1 MAEQKFRVCQV
12 DERGRLTGAALEGVR
27 ELIPAG
33 GADGWTAERQAKA
46 QGFWVEHSTEP
57 PAEETKF
64 GVPVVWLREGT
75 FAEPT
80 PVKPYRP
87 HPNYRRRTITIPV
100 QAGLS
105 WKIDGEPVSPGE
117 HVVPGDN
124 FTAVAVTAEATGNF
138 KLASPGSWLFQ
149 FGSIKGRVLV
159 ASDVFAGRAGEILV
173 PPVPE
178 SEREGRHP
186 YAIRLGARWN
196 NAAGGTAEV
205 QWNQHGIGEHI
216 VDGVKKPDG
225 WEVGADGAAVNT
237 GIKNLEAALVFNT
250 GTPNVSLEIEVS
262 EVAKS
267 TPFTLVFGQ
276 KRQLLNDSSKVQP
289 SVRMGADGTSNLQ
302 ERTQDGVVSTINAGS
317 PIGVWR
323 YDVLDGRVVITAPS
337 GERAVQD
344 FSPIALSEYGAYSKM
359 FIGESNAVKIKSF
372 KLYASPSR

>member
-75 FAEPT
+75 FTEPT

-186 YAIRLGARWN
+186 YAVRLGARWN